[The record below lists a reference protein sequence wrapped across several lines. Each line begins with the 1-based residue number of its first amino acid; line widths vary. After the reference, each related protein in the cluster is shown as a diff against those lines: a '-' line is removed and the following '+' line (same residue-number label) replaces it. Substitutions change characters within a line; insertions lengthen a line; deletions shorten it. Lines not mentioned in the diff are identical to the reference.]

1 MYSNLYKKKNKIIEA
16 FESATISV
24 FAALIVEFSFFL
36 INNELIKNITNEEK
50 EKLQIEDYIAALVIG
65 FSNGF
70 ISQYLPREAFIIAAS
85 IIAVIINNFINETF
99 NKEENNTSI
108 IEEIFLTIISIYIV
122 IFILSKLFEDSNMNR
137 SKFTN
142 SLITNILI
150 YIAISIDFNIYN
162 QFITSNISSNNE
174 LDIPVVFE

>member
-85 IIAVIINNFINETF
+85 IIAVIINNFI
-99 NKEENNTSI
+99 
-108 IEEIFLTIISIYIV
+108 
-122 IFILSKLFEDSNMNR
+122 
-137 SKFTN
+137 
-142 SLITNILI
+142 
-150 YIAISIDFNIYN
+150 ID
-162 QFITSNISSNNE
+162 
-174 LDIPVVFE
+174 